1 MARKVETDTRR
12 EGKKML
18 CGDACIERLPELCQG
33 YEPQNLLNLDELGLF
48 IKTLSEKGWMEKGKK
63 SKVAGNLNNLWLL
76 CSFLLLM
83 ALWFLN
89 QLFSRYQK
97 DPAIVSPL
105 KIH

>member
-48 IKTLSEKGWMEKGKK
+48 IKTLSL
-63 SKVAGNLNNLWLL
+63 S
-76 CSFLLLM
+76 
-83 ALWFLN
+83 FLN